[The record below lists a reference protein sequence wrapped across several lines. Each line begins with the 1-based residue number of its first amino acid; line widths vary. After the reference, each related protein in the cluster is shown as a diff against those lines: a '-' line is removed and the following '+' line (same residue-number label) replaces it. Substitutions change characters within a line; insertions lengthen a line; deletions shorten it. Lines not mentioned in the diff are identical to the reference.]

1 MFGFTYLGG
10 RGTATTFR
18 ASLLLPTGKD
28 AAFWD
33 AQSIGLITPGPSID
47 TYYTT
52 EKHFVVA
59 IGYEGIRQYYGVL
72 LQPDAPYLLTIK
84 DPDGV
89 GYFKWI
95 GKIIRAQALL
105 KRISLDSALYKAIKY
120 QPTISDD
127 LSKKFIEVELLN
139 RVQTGRRI
147 AARKVG

>member
-33 AQSIGLITPGPSID
+33 AQSMGLITPGQAID

-59 IGYEGIRQYYGVL
+59 LGYEGIRQYYGVL

-89 GYFKWI
+89 GYFKWV
-95 GKIIRAQALL
+95 GKLLRSQALL
-105 KRISLDSALYKAIKY
+105 KRISLDSSLYRAVKY
-120 QPTISDD
+120 QPTISSD
-127 LSKKFIEVELLN
+127 LASKFIDVELLN
-139 RVQTGRRI
+139 RSQTGRRV
-147 AARKVG
+147 ATRKAG